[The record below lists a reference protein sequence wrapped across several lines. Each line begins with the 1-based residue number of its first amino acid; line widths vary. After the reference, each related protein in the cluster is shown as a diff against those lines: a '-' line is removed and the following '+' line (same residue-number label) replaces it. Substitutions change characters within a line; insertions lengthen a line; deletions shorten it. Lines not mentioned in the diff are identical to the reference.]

1 MAHGKC
7 NSLTKRTDSDKILRD
22 KPFKIASNPK
32 YNRYERGLASMVYKF
47 FDKKSKDSGIK
58 SM

>member
-7 NSLTKRTDSDKILRD
+7 NSLTKSTDSDNVLRD

-47 FDKKSKDSGIK
+47 FDKISKDSGIK

>member
-7 NSLTKRTDSDKILRD
+7 NSLTKRTDSDNVLRD

-47 FDKKSKDSGIK
+47 FDKKI
-58 SM
+58 

>member
-1 MAHGKC
+1 MAYGKC
-7 NSLTKRTDSDKILRD
+7 NGLTKTTDSDKVLRD

-32 YNRYERGLASMVYKF
+32 YNGYERGLASMVYKF